1 MTRRY
6 EHHKVWMNGKVVAP
20 QDATVSVFTATA
32 MRGANI
38 YEGIRAYWSPPQSNL
53 FVWKLDLHI
62 DRLFRNMRVMR
73 MTPPMS
79 RDAYK
84 SAVIEWARANDFR
97 EDVHC
102 RLVTYFGDGGSGDV
116 KQFSPEEIEIGVWIH
131 GGPRPHGG
139 PRANPDGGINV
150 CVSSWRR
157 INDDSMPARVKAGSN
172 YQNSRFAAVEARV
185 NGYDDALILT
195 RDGKL
200 AEAPSSNAMIVRNG
214 KLISPAVTQGI
225 LEGITRATLLDMYRL
240 QTGQPAIEREIDRS
254 ELYVADEILLCGSA
268 EEVTAVVAVDRIAIG
283 DGTPGPVTRALRATY
298 LRAVRG
304 QDPAY
309 AEALTPVY

>member
-1 MTRRY
+1 MSPNY
-6 EHHKVWMNGKVVAP
+6 QHHKVWLNGKVVPPEEAN
-20 QDATVSVFTATA
+20 VSVFTATA
-32 MRGANI
+32 MRGANV
-38 YEGIRAYWSPPQSNL
+38 YEGIRSYWSESRRNL

-73 MTPPMS
+73 MAPPMTPEQ
-79 RDAYK
+79 YK
-84 SAVIEWARANDFR
+84 EAVIDWARANAFR

-116 KQFSPEEIEIGVWIH
+116 KQFRPEEIEIGVWIH

-139 PRANPDGGINV
+139 PRANPDAGINV

-157 INDDSMPARVKAGSN
+157 INDDSIPARVKAGSN
-172 YQNSRFAAVEARV
+172 YQNSRLASVEAKV

-200 AEAPSSNAMIVRNG
+200 AEAPGSNVMIVRNG
-214 KLISPAVTQGI
+214 ELITPSVTSGI
-225 LEGITRATLLDMYRL
+225 LEGITRATLLDMYR
-240 QTGQPAIEREIDRS
+240 TAHNRPACERDIDRT

-268 EEVTAVVAVDRIAIG
+268 EEVTPIVSVDRIAIG
-283 DGTPGPVTRALRATY
+283 DGKPGPITRQLREAY

-304 QDPAY
+304 DDPTY
-309 AEALTPVY
+309 ESVLTPIY